1 MMQTKARQE
10 DLPLSGVRV
19 VELSFGQLEMCGRF
33 LADLGAEVIL
43 VEPLGGLA
51 SRRAAPL
58 YAGHSLHFASHNAN
72 KRSVELDLERGEGQ
86 AALERLLDSAQ
97 IVLDGAPGG
106 WLEARGIRGHLRP
119 DLVTLAISAFGRSGP
134 YAGFQAGNAELL
146 AMGAVLARSGIKGEA
161 PLLPPG
167 ELALESA
174 AIQAAWVV
182 LSAYW
187 NSLNGG
193 AGGVLDFSIH
203 DSTLQILDPGMGVT
217 GSAAGGRSALELA
230 PRGRPPRGNGYPI
243 FPCLDGAV
251 RICLLNPRQWQGM
264 SDWLGDDHPFTDPSY
279 ANLGKRFKAI
289 REINAVIA
297 RLFRDRPA
305 ADLVSE
311 GQRRGVPI
319 AAVSTPAQVLEDPHF
334 LARNSFVSLPLG
346 EGLSGRAPAGYVEID
361 GVAAGIRQPAPFLG
375 EGNGLLKQHAA
386 APGEPQ
392 HPRLARRPFE
402 GILVLDLGVIVAG
415 AELGRLLADQ
425 GAEVIK
431 VESRAYPDG
440 LRQSLD
446 NAPMSISFAQ
456 GSRGKQSL
464 GLNLRDPRGLALF
477 KDLVAS
483 ADVVLSNFK
492 PGTLESLGIGYDVLS
507 VIKPDIIM
515 ADSSALGNHG
525 PASNSMGYGPLV
537 RASTGLTWLWRY
549 PQSADGFSDSTTIF
563 PDHFAARISAAA
575 IAAMLIRRQRRGLGG
590 RVSVCQAETILGAL
604 STAFLEESLRPGS
617 CVPHGNR
624 QRFVAPGNVF
634 PCAGDDEWC
643 ALSVGSD
650 EQWQRFCQVLER
662 PDWADDARL
671 ATVEGRLARAA
682 VLEEGITAWTRERS
696 PFEVRD
702 LLQAAGTAA
711 GNMLRL
717 DQMAADPHLLAR
729 NFFQTLHQ
737 PGLIAPVLTEN
748 APALGVLPPPR
759 IRPAPFHGEH
769 TLTLAETLLGLDA
782 STCDALVAEG
792 VLEPLSAE
800 TVAWLAA
807 LTARPH
813 EEPRP

>member
-1 MMQTKARQE
+1 MMQTRARQA

-43 VEPLGGLA
+43 VEPLGGLP

-72 KRSVELDLERGEGQ
+72 KRSVELDLDS
-86 AALERLLDSAQ
+86 AAGREALGRLLDSAQ
-97 IVLDGAPGG
+97 IFLDGAAPGWLQHSG
-106 WLEARGIRGHLRP
+106 LEARLRP

-134 YAGFQAGNAELL
+134 YAGFQASNTELL

-174 AIQAAWVV
+174 ALQAAWVV

-187 NSLNGG
+187 NCLNGG
-193 AGGVLDFSIH
+193 LGGVLDFSIH
-203 DSTLQILDPGMGVT
+203 ESTLQVLDPGMGVT

-264 SDWLGDDHPFTDPSY
+264 STWLGENHPFTDPSFS
-279 ANLGKRFKAI
+279 NLARRFKVI
-289 REINAVIA
+289 REINALIA
-297 RLFRDRPA
+297 ELFRERPA
-305 ADLVSE
+305 AELVSE

-319 AAVSTPAQVLEDPHF
+319 AAVATPGQALQDAHF

-346 EGLSGRAPAGYVEID
+346 EGLNGRVPGSYVEID
-361 GVAAGIRQPAPFLG
+361 TQPAGIRQPAPFLG
-375 EGNGLLKQHAA
+375 EANALLDQEVALPPLA
-386 APGEPQ
+386 SR
-392 HPRLARRPFE
+392 HPRRPFA
-402 GILVLDLGVIVAG
+402 GIRVLDLGVIVAG

-431 VESRAYPDG
+431 VESRDYPDG

-456 GSRGKQSL
+456 GSRGKQSF
-464 GLNLRDPRGLALF
+464 GLNLRDPRGVALF
-477 KDLVAS
+477 KQLVAG

-492 PGTLESLGIGYDVLS
+492 PGTLESLGIGYEVLAA
-507 VIKPDIIM
+507 IKPDIIM

-537 RASTGLTWLWRY
+537 RAATGLTWLWRY
-549 PQSADGFSDSTTIF
+549 PGSDDGFSDSTTIF

-575 IAAMLIRRQRRGLGG
+575 IAALLVRRQQHGVGG

-604 STAFLEESLRPGS
+604 STSFLEESLRPGS
-617 CVPHGNR
+617 FVPLGNR
-624 QRFVAPGNVF
+624 SRFVAPSNVF
-634 PCAGDDEWC
+634 ACAGDDEWC
-643 ALSVGSD
+643 AVSVTSEG
-650 EQWQRFCQVLER
+650 QWRRLCEVLGR
-662 PDWADDARL
+662 PDWLEDSHL
-671 ATVEGRLARAA
+671 ASVEGRLARAA
-682 VLEEGITAWTRERS
+682 ELEAGIAAWTAERS
-696 PFEVRD
+696 PLQVRD
-702 LLQAAGTAA
+702 QLQAAGIAA

-717 DQMAADPHLLAR
+717 DQMAADPQLLAR
-729 NFFQTLHQ
+729 GFFRSLQQ
-737 PGLIAPVLTEN
+737 PGLAAPLLSEN
-748 APALGVLPPPR
+748 TPARGPLPEPQM
-759 IRPAPFHGEH
+759 RPAPFHGEH
-769 TLTLAETLLGLDA
+769 TLALAERLLGLDA
-782 STCDALVAEG
+782 VACEALVTAG

-800 TVAWLAA
+800 TAAWLAERQ
-807 LTARPH
+807 TPTQ

>member
-1 MMQTKARQE
+1 MMQTRTRQA

-43 VEPLGGLA
+43 VEPLGGVP
-51 SRRAAPL
+51 SRHAAPL
-58 YAGHSLHFASHNAN
+58 YAGRSLRFASHNAN
-72 KRSVELDLERGEGQ
+72 KRSVELDLDN
-86 AALERLLDSAQ
+86 AAGREALGRLLDSAQ
-97 IVLDGAPGG
+97 IFLEGAPRG
-106 WLEARGIRGHLRP
+106 WLERSGLAAHLRP
-119 DLVTLAISAFGRSGP
+119 DLVTLAISAFGRNGP
-134 YAGFQAGNAELL
+134 YADFQASNTELL

-167 ELALESA
+167 ELAEESA
-174 AIQAAWVV
+174 ALQAAWVV

-187 NSLNGG
+187 NCLNGG
-193 AGGVLDFSIH
+193 LGGVLDFSIH
-203 DSTLQILDPGMGVT
+203 ASTLQVLDPGMGVT

-264 SDWLGDDHPFTDPSY
+264 STWLGDDHPFTDPSF
-279 ANLGKRFKAI
+279 ANLAKRFKVI
-289 REINAVIA
+289 REINALIA
-297 RLFRDRPA
+297 ELFRQRPA
-305 ADLVSE
+305 AELVSE

-319 AAVSTPAQVLEDPHF
+319 AAVATPGQVLEDPHF
-334 LARNSFVSLPLG
+334 LARNSFVDLPLG
-346 EGLSGRAPAGYVEID
+346 EGLSGRVPGGYVEID
-361 GVAAGIRQPAPFLG
+361 ALPAGIRQPAPLLG
-375 EGNGLLKQHAA
+375 EANGLSSDSVA
-386 APGEPQ
+386 APPVVER
-392 HPRLARRPFE
+392 HPRRPFA
-402 GILVLDLGVIVAG
+402 GIRVLDLGVIVAG

-431 VESRAYPDG
+431 VESRDYPDG

-456 GSRGKQSL
+456 GSRGKQSF
-464 GLNLRDPRGLALF
+464 GLNLRDPRGVALF
-477 KDLVAS
+477 KQLVAD

-492 PGTLESLGIGYDVLS
+492 PGTLESLGIGYEVLAA
-507 VIKPDIIM
+507 IKPDIIM

-525 PASNSMGYGPLV
+525 PSSSSMGYGPLV
-537 RASTGLTWLWRY
+537 RAATGLTWLWRY
-549 PQSADGFSDSTTIF
+549 PGSDDGFSDSTTIF

-575 IAAMLIRRQRRGLGG
+575 IAALLVRRQQRGIGG
-590 RVSVCQAETILGAL
+590 RVSVCQAEAILGAL

-617 CVPHGNR
+617 FVPQGNR
-624 QRFVAPGNVF
+624 SRFVAPSGVF

-643 ALSVGSD
+643 AISVTSD
-650 EQWQRFCQVLER
+650 AQWRRLCEVLER
-662 PDWADDARL
+662 PDWLDAAHL
-671 ATVEGRLARAA
+671 ASVDGRLARAEE
-682 VLEEGITAWTRERS
+682 LEAGIATWTAQHT
-696 PFEVRD
+696 PLQVRD
-702 LLQAAGTAA
+702 QLQAAGIPA

-717 DQMAADPHLLAR
+717 DQMASDPQLLAR
-729 NFFQTLHQ
+729 GFFSTLRQ
-737 PGLIAPVLTEN
+737 PGLSAPLLTEN
-748 APALGVLPPPR
+748 TPALGPLPEPE

-769 TLTLAETLLGLDA
+769 TLALAERLLGLDSA
-782 STCDALVAEG
+782 AREALVAAS

-800 TVAWLAA
+800 TAAWLAEREA
-807 LTARPH
+807 PIP